1 MSLTVQFYTMLSMVA
16 FGLFIG
22 ATLDT
27 YRRFLKTKPSFHW
40 LTAIY
45 DLLFWIIQGA
55 LLFYILFIVNKGEVR
70 FYVFLAILCG
80 FAAYQALLKKGYNY
94 LLELVIRAIIG
105 IYHFIKQLLTIIL
118 IKPIKFI
125 LKLFY
130 SLCMMVIT
138 TLFTILLFILKMVW
152 KLISWV
158 LNVILTITRL
168 NKITDKMIIRLKI
181 KVKKIKG
188 FLTKRGKK

>member
-1 MSLTVQFYTMLSMVA
+1 MVA

-94 LLELVIRAIIG
+94 LLELVIRAVIG

-188 FLTKRGKK
+188 FSH